1 MSYSPITVAKLFTL
15 FANADGGKM
24 LTHMQ
29 LQKLT
34 YIAHGYKLATTQG
47 QQPLISDD
55 VNAWK
60 FGPVIP
66 SLYQE
71 LKSYGN
77 GKVIPLF
84 FTSNDLPI
92 SPNDQALIKAIY
104 DAYGNKDGVELSDL
118 THRQGTPWDQVWHG
132 ANGRHY
138 HGAVIPDSLICQYY
152 TEFLRCGQAAG
163 L

>member
-1 MSYSPITVAKLFTL
+1 MSYSPITVAKAFTL
-15 FANADGGKM
+15 FAHTDGGKK

-34 YIAHGYKLATTQG
+34 YIAHGYKLALTQG
-47 QQPLISDD
+47 QQPLITDN

-66 SLYQE
+66 SLYQA

-77 GKVIPLF
+77 GQVIPLI
-84 FTSNDLPI
+84 FTPDDLPI
-92 SPNDQALIKAIY
+92 TPNDQALLKAIY
-104 DAYGNKDGVELSDL
+104 DAYGVKGGVELSDL
-118 THRQGTPWDQVWHG
+118 THRQGTPWDQVWNG
-132 ANGRHY
+132 DNGRNY
-138 HGAVIPDSLICQYY
+138 QGAIIPDSLICQYY
-152 TEFLRCGQAAG
+152 TDFLRCGQSSG